1 MHLNVN
7 VSFVVRYDAIENQL
21 TADISHLMKILRRRY
36 FVFTAFM
43 YLFSYNIWYCLTN
56 IIFNCRYYLVEKAKD
71 ANIIGILVGT
81 LGVGMHI
88 VNLNIKSSYA
98 NVEALLDC
106 DLSYEVYLYISAM
119 HAS

>member
-1 MHLNVN
+1 M
-7 VSFVVRYDAIENQL
+7 
-21 TADISHLMKILRRRY
+21 
-36 FVFTAFM
+36 
-43 YLFSYNIWYCLTN
+43 
-56 IIFNCRYYLVEKAKD
+56 EKAKD

-98 NVEALLDC
+98 NVEGLLDC

>member
-1 MHLNVN
+1 MFLQHSCTFFLHYLVL
-7 VSFVVRYDAIENQL
+7 L
-21 TADISHLMKILRRRY
+21 TK
-36 FVFTAFM
+36 
-43 YLFSYNIWYCLTN
+43 YN
-56 IIFNCRYYLVEKAKD
+56 FNRRYYLVEKAKD

>member
-1 MHLNVN
+1 
-7 VSFVVRYDAIENQL
+7 
-21 TADISHLMKILRRRY
+21 
-36 FVFTAFM
+36 
-43 YLFSYNIWYCLTN
+43 
-56 IIFNCRYYLVEKAKD
+56 VEKAKD
-71 ANIIGILVGT
+71 ANIIGILVGS

-88 VNLNIKSSYA
+88 VNLNIESSYA